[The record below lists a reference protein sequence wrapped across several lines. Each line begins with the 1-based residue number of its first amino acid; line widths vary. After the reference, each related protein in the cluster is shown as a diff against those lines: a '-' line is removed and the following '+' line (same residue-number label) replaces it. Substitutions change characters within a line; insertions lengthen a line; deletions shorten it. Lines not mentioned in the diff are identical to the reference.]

1 MTGALL
7 DTNVI
12 SETTRAAPDPN
23 VLAYLAGEPDLWLS
37 TVVVH
42 ELQLG
47 IQLRPAG
54 RRRDQASDLVKALVS
69 TSRRVVPV
77 GPAEAEHAAELRARA
92 RRSGRTLHL
101 ADALIAATAGLRRLA
116 LATRNTRDFEGLGVQ
131 LINPWD

>member
-1 MTGALL
+1 MSGALL

-12 SETTRAAPDPN
+12 SETTRTAPDPN

-37 TVVVH
+37 AVVVH

-54 RRRDQASDLVKALVS
+54 RRRDHASDLVKALVA

-77 GPAEAEHAAELRARA
+77 GLAEAEHAAELRARA

-116 LATRNTRDFEGLGVQ
+116 LATRNTRDFEGLGVR

>member
-12 SETTRAAPDPN
+12 SETTRAAPDLN

-54 RRRDQASDLVKALVS
+54 RRRDQASDLVKALVA

-77 GPAEAEHAAELRARA
+77 GLAEAEHAAELRARA

-116 LATRNTRDFEGLGVQ
+116 LATRNTREFEGLGVH
-131 LINPWD
+131 LINPWE